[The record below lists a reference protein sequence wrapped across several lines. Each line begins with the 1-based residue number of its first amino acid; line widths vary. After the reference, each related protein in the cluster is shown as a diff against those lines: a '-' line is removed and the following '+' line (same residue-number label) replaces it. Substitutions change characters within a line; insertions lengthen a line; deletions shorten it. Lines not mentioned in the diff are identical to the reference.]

1 MFFRMIRGMLT
12 RQTGKMA
19 MIAFT
24 IALGASLATAMLSVM
39 FDVSDKVNQEL
50 KTYGANITVVPKE
63 ASVLSNL
70 YEVEGGGDVSNV
82 YLKEDEL
89 GKIKT
94 IFWAFNIVDFAPMID
109 VQASVNGTPVTAV
122 GSWFNHHL
130 DLPTGEQLDAGI
142 TSLRSWW
149 ELVDGRWLDESQTGD
164 DQRVMLGHTLAE
176 KLGARVGDTV
186 ELSTDSGASAD
197 AGSGANADAG
207 SGANAAAGSNPSSGS
222 FEVVGIFD
230 AGGDEDKQ
238 IFAPLD
244 LVQSLSG
251 TDGKLSSIEVSAIT
265 TPDNEISRQAAKDPS
280 KLTIAQYETWYCT
293 AYVSS
298 ICYQIQEVITD
309 SVASP
314 VRQVAESEG
323 AILDKTQLLMVLIT
337 ILALLGSALGISNL
351 VTASVMERGQEIGL
365 FKAIGAT
372 DRAIS
377 GLVLTE
383 IIVVAIVGGLVG
395 FAAGIGFAQII
406 GQSVFNSSIALKPM
420 VVPLVV
426 VLVIVVTL
434 LGSIS
439 AIRTALRLD
448 PVEVLHDR

>member
-24 IALGASLATAMLSVM
+24 IALGASLATAMLAVM

-50 KTYGANITVVPKE
+50 KTYGSNITVVPKE
-63 ASVLSNL
+63 SQVINAL
-70 YEVEGGGDVSNV
+70 YEVDDAGDVTKA
-82 YLKEDEL
+82 YLREDEL

-94 IFWAFNIVDFAPMID
+94 IFWTFNIVDFAPLLD
-109 VQASVNGTPVTAV
+109 ASVSVEGASGEVQAKAE

-149 ELVDGRWLDESQTGD
+149 EVTDGRWLDESMTGD
-164 DQRVMLGHTLAE
+164 DKRVMLGKNLAQ
-176 KLGARVGDTV
+176 KLGAKAGDTV
-186 ELSTDSGASAD
+186 KVH
-197 AGSGANADAG
+197 GSDGKG
-207 SGANAAAGSNPSSGS
+207 SY
-222 FEVVGIFD
+222 EVVGIFD
-230 AGGDEDKQ
+230 AGGDEDDQ
-238 IFAPLD
+238 LFAPLD
-244 LVQSLSG
+244 LVQSWCDA
-251 TDGKLSSIEVSAIT
+251 DGKLSSIEVSALT
-265 TPDNEISRQAAKDPS
+265 TPDDETSRQAAKDPS

-293 AYVSS
+293 AYASS

-314 VRQVAESEG
+314 VRQVADAEG

-351 VTASVMERGQEIGL
+351 VTASVMERSQEIGL
-365 FKAIGAT
+365 LKAIGAT

-377 GLVLTE
+377 ALVLCE
-383 IIVVAIVGGLVG
+383 IVVVAIVGGCVG
-395 FAAGIGFAQII
+395 FGVGLGFAQVI
-406 GQSVFNSSIALKPM
+406 GQTVFGSAISLKPM

-448 PVEVLHDR
+448 PVEVLHDH